1 MSEIVQ
7 PTSAPI
13 EAANMPSKKRLGL
26 MVNPIAGM
34 GGRVGLKGTDSEEIL
49 DMARKLGA
57 VPTSPARAVEALRQ
71 IIPIK
76 ANIEILTYPCEMG
89 EYEARDCGLEPMVL
103 GRITIGKTTSADTKK
118 AARNLLKAGVDMIL
132 FAGGDGT
139 ARDICEAIGDKVP
152 VLGIPAGVKIH
163 SATFA
168 ITPRN
173 AGDLAVMYLRGE
185 TTNLREAEVM
195 DVDEQAFR
203 ENRLSAKLF
212 GYLKVPY
219 DPAMVQDSKTGS
231 PEDEEVALEAVAK
244 DFIESMENDYVYI
257 LGPGTTTRAVMKQL
271 GLDKTL
277 LGVDLVY
284 NRKLLADD
292 VNEKQLSE
300 VIQGKRAKIVVSV
313 IGGQGFILGRG
324 SQQISPEIIRMVGG
338 ENIVVLATSTKLV
351 SLRGRPLL
359 VDTGDYEVD
368 KMIAGYARVI
378 TGYRRSSIFP
388 VKSN

>member
-1 MSEIVQ
+1 
-7 PTSAPI
+7 
-13 EAANMPSKKRLGL
+13 
-26 MVNPIAGM
+26 
-34 GGRVGLKGTDSEEIL
+34 
-49 DMARKLGA
+49 
-57 VPTSPARAVEALRQ
+57 
-71 IIPIK
+71 
-76 ANIEILTYPCEMG
+76 
-89 EYEARDCGLEPMVL
+89 
-103 GRITIGKTTSADTKK
+103 
-118 AARNLLKAGVDMIL
+118 
-132 FAGGDGT
+132 
-139 ARDICEAIGDKVP
+139 
-152 VLGIPAGVKIH
+152 
-163 SATFA
+163 
-168 ITPRN
+168 
-173 AGDLAVMYLRGE
+173 VMYLRGE